1 MTDVAQERQ
10 GIYLSV
16 IVPAYNEEKRLGDT
30 LKIINDFLKQQNY
43 SAEIIVVDDG
53 STDKTVGVAENL
65 HIGILNIVKHGRNLG
80 KGAAIRNGIIASRGE
95 VMLFTDADN
104 STPIEEVAKLIE
116 AINEGYDVAIGSRAL
131 PESDIVLHQPWYRET
146 MGRVFNLLVRLLVLT
161 GIKDTQC
168 GFKLFKSEVAR
179 IVFKEQQLSGFAFD
193 VEVLLLA
200 RKHGYRIKEVP
211 IRWINSPASRV
222 SPHRDALK
230 MFKDIVRL
238 RHLYGRRF

>member
-1 MTDVAQERQ
+1 MVDIAQEKKS
-10 GIYLSV
+10 IYLSA

-30 LKIINDFLKQQNY
+30 LKIIHDFLKQQHY
-43 SAEIIVVDDG
+43 SSEIIVVDDG
-53 STDKTVGVAENL
+53 STDKTVEVAENL
-65 HIGILNIVKHGRNLG
+65 HIDILNIVKHGRNLG
-80 KGAAIRNGIIASRGE
+80 KGAAIKNGIMASRGE
-95 VMLFTDADN
+95 LMLFTDADN
-104 STPIEEVAKLIE
+104 STPIEEVNKLIV
-116 AINEGYDVAIGSRAL
+116 AINEGFDVAIGSRAL
-131 PESDIVLHQPWYRET
+131 PDSDIVLHQPWYRET

-168 GFKLFKSEVAR
+168 GFKLFKSDVAR

-200 RKHGYRIKEVP
+200 RKHGYCIKEVP

-222 SPHRDALK
+222 SPYRDALK

-238 RHLYGRRF
+238 RRLYGRRY